1 MKDFK
6 DLIDSIRKEQVILF
20 LGSGFSRKAGVPMA
34 SLITSALFDALPDD
48 IQSDLKEQ
56 KCLDIISEEFE
67 QTYNRNTLI
76 NKLEKIMSFMPT
88 DTSDHICLTKV
99 PHFHHIITTNYD
111 TLIEDAYGEDRCYV
125 VRTTDDCVNLPN
137 DKTIIYKIHG
147 DFKSKDH
154 ILLTKQDYTN
164 FFSNNDEP
172 LLWNYIRSLLLTKD
186 ILFMGYSLEDE
197 NIFSLIQE
205 IHKYLKAETRKYFF
219 IAPGLKYHKI
229 GRLAKTNITY
239 FDAKAEDLFPVL
251 FDTLDKRIKSDYNR
265 KRISLDTFNRYSNQ
279 HNLQPVVTEGPDS
292 NMVLRFDSNGQT
304 DVKINFSVLNKDIA
318 EAIQNSDATQ
328 FNSFLPNTHIPAMKL
343 TRDMM
348 KDMNISING
357 LTVSDYDECQNLF
370 ISPVCEDIKTTIRI
384 PSRKFKEK
392 INLQK
397 FNSNKEQVCLLLET
411 EPYTLKFIFSF
422 LPNKL
427 LNFTCNIKPNSNC
440 ENLKEAIK
448 WMDLIIALWNNEE
461 VIINKYD
468 FLPIKIP
475 VHNEQEL
482 LQLKK
487 VKKYFENVEEIENLY
502 DVDFD
507 TVNTYSDEAFKT
519 SELLIHSYNEHT
531 LNVPM
536 QGEYTL
542 ELGSDQDGLWNLVEQ
557 GSQKCSFAFIEKAL
571 EQIDFNGLKFDI
583 KQKNTVIPQCLI
595 LDVTKEGGIV
605 SQIKLRIMSKYVYVK
620 YTNKDLKEFKEFCKL
635 DENTEI

>member
-20 LGSGFSRKAGVPMA
+20 LGSGFSRKAGAPMA

-164 FFSNNDEP
+164 FFINNDEP

-318 EAIQNSDATQ
+318 EV
-328 FNSFLPNTHIPAMKL
+328 FK
-343 TRDMM
+343 
-348 KDMNISING
+348 
-357 LTVSDYDECQNLF
+357 TVM
-370 ISPVCEDIKTTIRI
+370 
-384 PSRKFKEK
+384 
-392 INLQK
+392 
-397 FNSNKEQVCLLLET
+397 
-411 EPYTLKFIFSF
+411 
-422 LPNKL
+422 L
-427 LNFTCNIKPNSNC
+427 LNS
-440 ENLKEAIK
+440 
-448 WMDLIIALWNNEE
+448 
-461 VIINKYD
+461 
-468 FLPIKIP
+468 
-475 VHNEQEL
+475 
-482 LQLKK
+482 
-487 VKKYFENVEEIENLY
+487 
-502 DVDFD
+502 
-507 TVNTYSDEAFKT
+507 
-519 SELLIHSYNEHT
+519 IHS
-531 LNVPM
+531 
-536 QGEYTL
+536 
-542 ELGSDQDGLWNLVEQ
+542 
-557 GSQKCSFAFIEKAL
+557 
-571 EQIDFNGLKFDI
+571 
-583 KQKNTVIPQCLI
+583 CLI
-595 LDVTKEGGIV
+595 LIFL
-605 SQIKLRIMSKYVYVK
+605 Q
-620 YTNKDLKEFKEFCKL
+620 
-635 DENTEI
+635 